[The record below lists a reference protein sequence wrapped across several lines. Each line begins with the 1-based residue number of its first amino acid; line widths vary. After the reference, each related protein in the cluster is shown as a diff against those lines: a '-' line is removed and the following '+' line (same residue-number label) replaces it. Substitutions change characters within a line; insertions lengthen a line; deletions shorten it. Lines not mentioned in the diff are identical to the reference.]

1 MFDVECLNAGSALVS
16 FDIFPLRAL
25 HHSDPSL
32 NSGSM
37 ASHFDESDFVDSD
50 YQNAKSTYA
59 ATTTHSNIPVPT
71 TALNRPPTREE
82 LEAKVGETQQRLEEL
97 RRAQEELQ
105 RERAALEEAR
115 RRRVEFQ
122 TGREE
127 MLQSLTRGIG
137 LLAEAEF
144 NARRDA
150 EQMARTLGDLRE
162 HLVNTQSISEE
173 SWTQE
178 NCNMEL
184 TRALTTIENARN
196 EWNSARLKWT
206 LLNGATAT
214 PDPRKKLSS
223 PSLAGDRSF
232 FDLCKIGLALTWP
245 VALVVL
251 VGFILLLFLRR

>member
-1 MFDVECLNAGSALVS
+1 MNSQAGRLRYVKMRIAKNLLCALYS
-16 FDIFPLRAL
+16 ISETA
-25 HHSDPSL
+25 L

-50 YQNAKSTYA
+50 YQNAKSAYTT
-59 ATTTHSNIPVPT
+59 TTTHSSVPVST
-71 TALNRPPTREE
+71 SALNRPPTREE
-82 LEAKVGETQQRLEEL
+82 LDTKVAEAQQRLEEL

-137 LLAEAEF
+137 LLGEAEF
-144 NARRDA
+144 SARRDA

-162 HLVNTQSISEE
+162 HLAKVQAITEE

-178 NCNMEL
+178 NLNMEL
-184 TRALTTIENARN
+184 TRALTAVENARH
-196 EWNSARLKWT
+196 EWNSARLKWA
-206 LLNGATAT
+206 LLNGTAANQ
-214 PDPRKKLSS
+214 DQQKKHSS
-223 PSLAGDRSF
+223 HPLTGERSF
-232 FDLCKIGLALTWP
+232 VELCKIGLALTWP

-251 VGFILLLFLRR
+251 IGFILLLLWN

>member
-1 MFDVECLNAGSALVS
+1 
-16 FDIFPLRAL
+16 
-25 HHSDPSL
+25 
-32 NSGSM
+32 M

-50 YQNAKSTYA
+50 YQNAKSAYA
-59 ATTTHSNIPVPT
+59 ATTTHSNVPVPT

-82 LEAKVGETQQRLEEL
+82 LETKVGEAQQRLEEL

-127 MLQSLTRGIG
+127 MLRNFTRGIG

-144 NARRDA
+144 SARHDA

-162 HLVNTQSISEE
+162 HIAKVQAISEE

-178 NCNMEL
+178 NWSLEL
-184 TRALTTIENARN
+184 TRALTTVENARN
-196 EWNSARLKWT
+196 EWNSARVKWA
-206 LLNGATAT
+206 LLNGSTVN
-214 PDPRKKLSS
+214 PDQPKKLSNHW
-223 PSLAGDRSF
+223 LAGDRSF
-232 FDLCKIGLALTWP
+232 VDLCKIGLALTWP

-251 VGFILLLFLRR
+251 FGFILLLVLRR